1 MRGDDPGRSMMVGER
16 VSATY
21 CGPEGSRIEVRRG
34 AEEDEGHCRWC
45 LLAQLEVPDIDDAV
59 ESLLLAPRRCGAL
72 GTLPMPETSPVR
84 PTTLPIS
91 VEVRSMDM
99 TPGAD
104 ARRSCLSVPP

>member
-1 MRGDDPGRSMMVGER
+1 MMVGER